1 MLKQKTS
8 TIAVKFCGFTEPQ
21 ALKHAIDLGVDAI
34 GLVFYDES
42 PRAVNIQQAKELVKI
57 VPAFTT
63 VVALVVNISEQKLI
77 NIAQQVIFDV
87 IQFHGNETARVCQSL
102 AKKVNKRW
110 IKALRISQTD
120 SVDSLL
126 SKIVELK
133 EAGASGVLLDA
144 YHPDKFGGTGEQF
157 NWAIIPQNSPLPI
170 ILAGGLTSENVTKAV
185 SLPIAGVDV
194 SGGIELVKGEK
205 DLKKMQA
212 FMQAIRN

>member
-21 ALKHAIDLGVDAI
+21 TLKHAIDLGVDAI

-194 SGGIELVKGEK
+194 SGGIELVKGQK

>member
-1 MLKQKTS
+1 MLKQKKS

-21 ALKHAIDLGVDAI
+21 TLKHAIDLGVDAI

-42 PRAVNIQQAKELVKI
+42 PRAVNIQQAKELVEI

-170 ILAGGLTSENVTKAV
+170 ILAGGLTSENITKAV

-194 SGGIELVKGEK
+194 SGGIELVKGQK
-205 DLKKMQA
+205 DLQKMQA

>member
-1 MLKQKTS
+1 MLKQKKS

-21 ALKHAIDLGVDAI
+21 TLKHAIDLGVDAI

-194 SGGIELVKGEK
+194 SGGIELVKGQK

>member
-1 MLKQKTS
+1 MLKQKKS

-21 ALKHAIDLGVDAI
+21 TLKHAIDLGVDAI

-63 VVALVVNISEQKLI
+63 IVALVVNISEQKLI

-194 SGGIELVKGEK
+194 SGGIELVKGQK